1 MLNLIA
7 SDLYRITRPR
17 GLRGS
22 IWQYGIALLAAYAL
36 VVGLMMF
43 AKSQTFADLAGGHSA
58 TMPSDFAS
66 YTAYMASMMSG
77 VVSLCASFMT
87 VENAQQ
93 DFKNGYAK
101 SVLTARVGRLSYIL
115 GKVLFAGVISALVI
129 ALAAVIVSVGTA
141 AAGFTFASMDSL
153 AGLVGWFAGF
163 WVNTWALSVLSLV
176 LVYATRSAPVSYLG
190 AVFLYSGFVP
200 QLLRGLAYSSGGILS
215 FLEPVAPVF
224 ETLAAW
230 MPTSALSNLESGG
243 SLFFKSAAAVW
254 GSASRAFVINPGIQA
269 VLTGLIWIV
278 FAAAVVLAISR
289 KRDI

>member
-43 AKSQTFADLAGGHSA
+43 ARSQTYAELSGGNNA
-58 TMPSDFAS
+58 PIPSDFAS

-77 VVSLCASFMT
+77 IVPLCASFMA
-87 VENAQQ
+87 VENALQ
-93 DFKNGYAK
+93 DFKIGYVK
-101 SVLTARVGRLSYIL
+101 SVLTARAGRLSYIL
-115 GKVLFAGVISALVI
+115 GKVLFAGVVSVLMV
-129 ALAAVIVSVGTA
+129 ALAAVIVSVGTV

-163 WVNTWALSVLSLV
+163 WLNTWALSVLSLV
-176 LVYATRSAPVSYLG
+176 LVYAMRSAPVSYLG

-200 QLLRGLAYSSGGILS
+200 QLLRWLAHSSGGILR
-215 FLEPVAPVF
+215 FLETAAPVL

-243 SLFFKSAAAVW
+243 SLFFKNAAAVW
-254 GSASRAFVINPGIQA
+254 GSASRAFVINPGVQA